1 MIWWASQPSRAR
13 SERLAIADLAEQH
26 GWLTVLTW
34 RLTSE
39 GRLCCDLDIDRL
51 GKPVPLTLT
60 YPNYFPDMPPQ
71 VTPRDGVRLSDH
83 QYGAGGELCLE
94 YRTDN
99 WEPSFTGAMMLESAF
114 RLLTGEAPTE
124 GETATVATAHRTTM
138 GQQVR
143 SAIYRFIVSEDARKA
158 LAAVPILEAQEAEIV
173 EQLSARKWMAFPSRI
188 GGTDTPYWSDTPG
201 LPDLRTRKGFFV
213 RLPPALRAAVTAEY
227 DVVEAL
233 VEVMKREDAT
243 ARLAKSDEE
252 LIFITE
258 SDGLLKLVSVSPG
271 EGNRVI
277 YDYATV
283 AVPAEQ
289 GRLSSE
295 YTRLAKASVAI
306 IGCGSVGSKI
316 AASLARAGVGKFV
329 LVDGDVLFPGN
340 LVRNELDWRGV
351 GLNKPDALKTRI
363 EEVAVKADVKV
374 YRIALGGQESSGST
388 DAALVA
394 AGKCDVIIDATADPE
409 IFNLCAA
416 VARNDRKPL
425 VWGQVFGGG
434 IGGLIARLRPDLDPV
449 PHAARRQISDWCA
462 ERGQA
467 LPTVGD
473 ADVQYGLTLD
483 ETSPPLIADD
493 ADVTLIAGH
502 MTRLALDILLLEATL
517 FPQSAYAIG
526 LKPGWIFEAP
536 FDTWPITLVPE
547 GTWGPVQDEDLSQQ
561 LEAFTAEFFPE
572 TGREPDHEA

>member
-39 GRLCCDLDIDRL
+39 GRLCCDLDIDHL

-71 VTPRDGVRLSDH
+71 VTPRDGVRLSHH

-114 RLLTGEAPTE
+114 RLLTGETPAE
-124 GETATVATAHRTTM
+124 GEAADVATAHRTTL

-143 SAIYRFIVSEDARKA
+143 SAVCRFIVTEDARTA
-158 LAAVPILEAQEAEIV
+158 LAAVPIVEAQEAEIV
-173 EQLSARKWMAFPSRI
+173 EQLSTRKWMAFPSRV
-188 GGTDTPYWSDTPG
+188 GGEEKPYWIHTPA
-201 LPDLRTRKGFFV
+201 LSDLRTRKGFFM
-213 RLPPALRAAVTAEY
+213 RLPAGLGATVKADY

-233 VEVMKREDAT
+233 VEAMKHEDAA

-258 SDGLLKLVSVSPG
+258 CDGLIKLVSVSPG
-271 EGNRVI
+271 EGKRPV
-277 YDYATV
+277 YDYTTV
-283 AVPAEQ
+283 AIPAEQ

-295 YTRLAKASVAI
+295 YARLSQASVAI

-363 EEVAVKADVKV
+363 EEVSVKADVKI
-374 YRIALGGQESSGST
+374 YRILLGGQESSGAT
-388 DAALVA
+388 DGALVA
-394 AGKCDVIIDATADPE
+394 AGKCDLIIDATADPE

-425 VWGQVFGGG
+425 VWGQVLGGG
-434 IGGLIARLRPDLDPV
+434 IGGLIARLRPDLDPL

-462 ERGQA
+462 EKGQA

-473 ADVQYGLTLD
+473 TDVQYGLTLD

-502 MTRLALDILLLEATL
+502 MTRLALDILLREATL

-526 LKPGWIFEAP
+526 LKPGWVFEAP

-547 GTWGPVQDEDLSQQ
+547 GTWGPVQDDNLSEQ
-561 LEAFTAEFFPE
+561 LEAFTVEFFPE
-572 TGREPDHEA
+572 TGQEPGHEA